1 MSYRDALVRRGLLLN
16 YATLAYNALEGIV
29 AIIAAV
35 LSGSVALLGF
45 GLDSVVEVASS
56 VTAQWRLRADIHEE
70 YRERADRRALRI
82 IGIMFLLLA
91 TYVTLDSV
99 GSLWHHEAPDAS
111 VLGIAILILSLIVMP
126 WLAKQRQKVA
136 QQLGSKALEADATQ
150 TSLCVYLSAI
160 ALAGVGLNGLF
171 GYWWADSLA
180 ALAMVPII
188 AKEGVEGI
196 RGERG
201 CEDDC

>member
-1 MSYRDALVRRGLLLN
+1 
-16 YATLAYNALEGIV
+16 
-29 AIIAAV
+29 
-35 LSGSVALLGF
+35 
-45 GLDSVVEVASS
+45 
-56 VTAQWRLRADIHEE
+56 
-70 YRERADRRALRI
+70 
-82 IGIMFLLLA
+82 
-91 TYVTLDSV
+91 
-99 GSLWHHEAPDAS
+99 
-111 VLGIAILILSLIVMP
+111 
-126 WLAKQRQKVA
+126 
-136 QQLGSKALEADATQ
+136 
-150 TSLCVYLSAI
+150 VYLSAI